1 MIILPLFHLKSIYTN
16 NYIYSQCRS
25 QDEHYFTRRK
35 HRRGN
40 PDVKLSVPMGR
51 TVFNFFEDYEN
62 KA

>member
-1 MIILPLFHLKSIYTN
+1 MFLFYIHDIEPLFQLKGLYTN

-40 PDVKLSVPMGR
+40 PDVKLSVSMGGQSSI
-51 TVFNFFEDYEN
+51 F
-62 KA
+62 